1 MSLEPLQDVGDIR
14 ATLSLRDFMG
24 ASSVHFALDGRHLK
38 DFDMPI
44 EFVKVIEI
52 LKEHL
57 GFHGTLVGDLL
68 VPSLGRRLTA
78 LEPVYLPFIAG
89 EAKDRGLLT
98 TYVPCPWSDQREL
111 KRLFSIPV
119 SKKFSGGREQN
130 HSLRGFPHNEDPD
143 NTAEDHI
150 APADGLR
157 KSQGCEGKEEG
168 QSRARPKC

>member
-68 VPSLGRRLTA
+68 VPCRALDAVSPLWSLSTFR
-78 LEPVYLPFIAG
+78 
-89 EAKDRGLLT
+89 
-98 TYVPCPWSDQREL
+98 S
-111 KRLFSIPV
+111 
-119 SKKFSGGREQN
+119 
-130 HSLRGFPHNEDPD
+130 
-143 NTAEDHI
+143 
-150 APADGLR
+150 
-157 KSQGCEGKEEG
+157 
-168 QSRARPKC
+168 